1 MTSSGP
7 RDASRSFEERQH
19 RFAERLRA
27 RGSSGL
33 AGGTI
38 VVVPSVTFPSSE
50 LRKIIGIQYY
60 EERMLFA
67 LLWLRDPSVRMSF
80 ATSVPIDQEIVD
92 YYLSFLDGDP
102 GARERVEF
110 VAVGDHERLALTSKL
125 LSRPEA
131 IAELRESIVDADD
144 AYILPFNVTS
154 LEQELADRLG
164 IPIYG
169 PSPSL
174 IPLGS
179 KSGSRRVARAAGVAV
194 LDGAEDLRSLAELE
208 AELLRL
214 QSRRPPVE
222 AAVIKLN
229 NGFSGQGNAILHL
242 NEIAS
247 PLDLSPTVFCAAE
260 ESWSSYAE
268 KIVAEGAIVEELM
281 HRPDVVSPSVQ
292 LRIIPGQDVE
302 VVSTHDQILGGPDD
316 QVYLGC
322 RFPAEHSYRAAI
334 RDCAR
339 HVGRVLAD
347 EGVIGLLGIDF
358 VVTGDGRVYLSEINL
373 RAGGTTH
380 PFFMAQLVTGGGY
393 DQKTGE
399 LVAGG
404 RAKHYVATDNLKSAG
419 YVGLRPAQIIDA
431 LGGAGLAYS
440 RASTTGA
447 TVHLL
452 GALKEHGKFGV
463 LCIADSGNDAQALYD
478 EVIAT
483 IDHLR
488 PHRAF

>member
-7 RDASRSFEERQH
+7 GAASGAFEERQE
-19 RFAERLRA
+19 RFAERLRG
-27 RGSSGL
+27 RGSTGL
-33 AGGTI
+33 VGGTV
-38 VVVPSVTFPSSE
+38 VVVPSITFPSSE
-50 LRKIIGIQYY
+50 LRKIVGIQYY

-67 LLWLRDPSVRMSF
+67 LLWLSDPSTRILF
-80 ATSVPIDQEIVD
+80 ATSVPIDREIID
-92 YYLSFLDGDP
+92 YYLSFLDSEQGV
-102 GARERVEF
+102 RERADF

-125 LSRPEA
+125 LTHPEA
-131 IAELRESIVDADD
+131 IADLRAGVVDVHD
-144 AYILPFNVTS
+144 AYMLPFNVTS
-154 LEQELADRLG
+154 LEQELADRLD

-214 QSRRPPVE
+214 RSRRPPVE

-229 NGFSGQGNAILHL
+229 NGFSGQGNATLRL
-242 NEIAS
+242 DRFVS
-247 PLDLSPTVFCAAE
+247 PLDRSPTVFCAQE

-268 KIVAEGAIVEELM
+268 KIAAEGAIVEELV
-281 HRPDVVSPSVQ
+281 HGPDVVSPSVQ
-292 LRIIPGQDVE
+292 LRIVPGQDVE
-302 VVSTHDQILGGPDD
+302 VISTHDQILGGPDD

-322 RFPAEHSYRAAI
+322 RFPAEPSYRAAI
-334 RDCAR
+334 KDCAR

-358 VVTGDGRVYLSEINL
+358 IVTGDRRVYLSEINL

-380 PFFMAQLVTGGGY
+380 PFFMAQLVTGGRY
-393 DQKTGE
+393 DHETGE

-404 RAKHYVATDNLKSAG
+404 RAKHYVATDNLKSAS
-419 YVGLRPAQIIDA
+419 YVGLRPAQVIDA
-431 LGGAGLAYS
+431 LEGAGLAYS
-440 RASTTGA
+440 RSSMTGV

-452 GALKEHGKFGV
+452 GAMKEHGKLGV
-463 LCIADSGNDAQALYD
+463 LCIANSGKDAQSLYD
-478 EVIAT
+478 ETVSVLAT
-483 IDHLR
+483 LR
-488 PHRAF
+488 PGPS

>member
-7 RDASRSFEERQH
+7 GAASRAFEERQQ
-19 RFAERLRA
+19 RFAERLRG
-27 RGSSGL
+27 RGSPGL
-33 AGGTI
+33 VGGTI
-38 VVVPSVTFPSSE
+38 VVVPSITFPSSE
-50 LRKIIGIQYY
+50 LRKIVGIQYY

-67 LLWLRDPSVRMSF
+67 LLWLRDPSTRILF
-80 ATSVPIDQEIVD
+80 ATSVPIDREIID
-92 YYLSFLDGDP
+92 YYLSFLDSEQGV
-102 GARERVEF
+102 RERADF

-125 LSRPEA
+125 LTYPEA
-131 IAELRESIVDADD
+131 IAKLRAGMVGEDD
-144 AYILPFNVTS
+144 AYMLPFNVTS
-154 LEQELADRLG
+154 LEQELADRLD

-169 PSPSL
+169 PSPAL

-214 QSRRPPVE
+214 RSRRPPVE

-229 NGFSGQGNAILHL
+229 NGFSGQGNAILRL
-242 NEIAS
+242 DEFVS
-247 PLDLSPTVFCAAE
+247 PLDRSPTVFCAQE

-268 KIVAEGAIVEELM
+268 KIAAEGAIVEELV
-281 HRPDVVSPSVQ
+281 HGPDVASPSVQ
-292 LRIIPGQDVE
+292 LRIVPGHDVE
-302 VVSTHDQILGGPDD
+302 VISTHDQILGGPDD

-322 RFPAEHSYRAAI
+322 RFPAEPSYRAAI
-334 RDCAR
+334 NDCAR

-358 VVTGDGRVYLSEINL
+358 VVTGDRRVYLSEINL

-380 PFFMAQLVTGGGY
+380 PFFMAQLVTGGRY
-393 DQKTGE
+393 DHETGE

-404 RAKHYVATDNLKSAG
+404 RAKHYVATDNLKSVR
-419 YVGLRPAQIIDA
+419 YVGLRPAQVIDA
-431 LGGAGLAYS
+431 LEGARLAYS
-440 RASTTGA
+440 PSSKTGV

-452 GALKEHGKFGV
+452 GAMKEYGKLGV
-463 LCIADSGNDAQALYD
+463 LCIADSGDDAQSLYD
-478 EVIAT
+478 ETVAAL
-483 IDHLR
+483 DALR
-488 PHRAF
+488 PL